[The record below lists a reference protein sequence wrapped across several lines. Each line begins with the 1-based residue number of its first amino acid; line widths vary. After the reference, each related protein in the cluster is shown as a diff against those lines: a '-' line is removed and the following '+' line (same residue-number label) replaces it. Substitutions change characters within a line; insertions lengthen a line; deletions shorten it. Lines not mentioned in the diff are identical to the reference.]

1 MVGWILTAMAAD
13 LIITKNKQAAEQ
25 TAKAEKRKRIGQ
37 LLFLLNK
44 PATRSHFMDC
54 RCALCHNR
62 RTAWQAELDR
72 LKCNC

>member
-13 LIITKNKQAAEQ
+13 LVITKNKQAAER
-25 TAKAEKRKRIGQ
+25 EKQKRIKRMGQ
-37 LLFLLNK
+37 LQFLLSR
-44 PATRSHFMDC
+44 PATRTHFMDC
-54 RCALCHNR
+54 RCGLCRNR

>member
-13 LIITKNKQAAEQ
+13 LVITKNKEAAER
-25 TAKAEKRKRIGQ
+25 EKKQKRIKRVKQ
-37 LLFLLNK
+37 LQFMLAR
-44 PATRSHFMDC
+44 PATRGHFMDC
-54 RCALCHNR
+54 RCGLCHNR

>member
-13 LIITKNKQAAEQ
+13 LVYTKNKQAEER
-25 TAKAEKRKRIGQ
+25 EKQKRIKRMGQ
-37 LLFLLNK
+37 LQFLLSR
-44 PATRSHFMDC
+44 PATRTHFMDC
-54 RCALCHNR
+54 RCGLCRNR